1 MIPVDTFFASGI
13 VLLRTFTL
21 LAIIYALAIVFIC
34 EVVPRGNRKP
44 FFIGGFVASVVLA
57 ALVERIL

>member
-1 MIPVDTFFASGI
+1 MIPVDTSFASGI

-44 FFIGGFVASVVLA
+44 FLIGGFVASVILA
-57 ALVERIL
+57 ALVERIA

>member
-1 MIPVDTFFASGI
+1 MIPIDTDFAAAI
-13 VLLRTFTL
+13 VMLRTFTL

-44 FFIGGFVASVVLA
+44 FFIGGFVASVTLA
-57 ALVERIL
+57 ALVDRIV